1 MEKTRKR
8 IFMIGIIATAVLLL
22 SAGISLVTRASA
34 AGNTCIQTFRGRET
48 VTHKTNTSETIYPE
62 DSDSPRG
69 LTLYCALNNH
79 SSTRGSA

>member
-34 AGNTCIQTFRGRET
+34 AREYMYSDFPRPGNG
-48 VTHKTNTSETIYPE
+48 N
-62 DSDSPRG
+62 
-69 LTLYCALNNH
+69 A
-79 SSTRGSA
+79 